1 MAGGHGHIPVQVVR
15 VTGVAFTHMGAVQST
30 ECGRGAQSHDQSHD
44 GIMTAP
50 LSQRFSDT
58 LCSGLR
64 IEIAQRSDDVNYVI
78 SV

>member
-1 MAGGHGHIPVQVVR
+1 
-15 VTGVAFTHMGAVQST
+15 MGAVQST
-30 ECGRGAQSHDQSHD
+30 ECGRGAQSHD
-44 GIMTAP
+44 GMTTAP

-64 IEIAQRSDDVNYVI
+64 IETAQRSDDVNYVI

>member
-1 MAGGHGHIPVQVVR
+1 M
-15 VTGVAFTHMGAVQST
+15 T
-30 ECGRGAQSHDQSHD
+30 
-44 GIMTAP
+44 TAP

-64 IEIAQRSDDVNYVI
+64 IETAQRSDDVNYVI